1 MSKDEFIAKAKVR
14 RIDFGGNVEVDQ
26 LWDGF
31 EYLPYYAAYAD
42 KEGIHAYPPC
52 FEDFSD
58 DVEPIGFDEIED
70 EVYDKLIND
79 IIDN

>member
-1 MSKDEFIAKAKVR
+1 MNKEEFIAKAKAG
-14 RIDFGGNVEVDQ
+14 RIDFIGKVEVEQ

-42 KEGIHAYPPC
+42 KDGIHAYPPC

-70 EVYDKLIND
+70 DVFEELIND
-79 IIDN
+79 ILG